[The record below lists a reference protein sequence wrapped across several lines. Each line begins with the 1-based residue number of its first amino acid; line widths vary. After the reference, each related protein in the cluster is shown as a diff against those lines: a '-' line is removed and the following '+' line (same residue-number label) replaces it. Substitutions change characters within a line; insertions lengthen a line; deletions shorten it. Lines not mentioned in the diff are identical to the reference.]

1 MSEEYTP
8 TCKDCQ
14 LRFSGRCS
22 QLSDDPCNSFLFHQ
36 TIDAEEKKDWPPYGD
51 ATAFILGE
59 KR

>member
-36 TIDAEEKKDWPPYGD
+36 TIDAEEKKTGHLT
-51 ATAFILGE
+51 ATQPHLD
-59 KR
+59 